1 MSANAVELCMRNS
14 GTELAER
21 LRRRQFE
28 RMVRKAVGSLP
39 PAIHSMMENVEI
51 VVEDEPT
58 EEQRN
63 GEDDGPFGLY
73 EGTPLTE
80 RSSFYGLTL
89 PDKITI
95 FRGPLERAT
104 ATPSEL
110 YAEVQATV
118 IHEVAHHFG
127 MDEAQI
133 ADLGWE

>member
-1 MSANAVELCMRNS
+1 MRNS
-14 GTELAER
+14 GIELAER
-21 LRRRQFE
+21 LRKRQFD
-28 RMVRKAVGSLP
+28 RMVRKAVDSLP
-39 PAIHSMMENVEI
+39 PVIHSMMENVEI

-63 GEDDGPFGLY
+63 GAEDGPFGLY
-73 EGTPLTE
+73 EGIPLTE
-80 RSSFYGLTL
+80 RTSSYRLIL
-89 PDKITI
+89 PDKISI

-133 ADLGWE
+133 ADLGYE

>member
-1 MSANAVELCMRNS
+1 MRNS
-14 GTELAER
+14 SAELAER
-21 LRRRQFE
+21 LRKRQFE
-28 RMVRKAVGSLP
+28 RMVRKAIDSLP

-51 VVEDEPT
+51 VIEDEPT

-73 EGTPLTE
+73 EGIPLTE
-80 RSSFYGLTL
+80 RTSSYGLIL

-104 ATPSEL
+104 ATPSERF
-110 YAEVQATV
+110 AEVQATV

-133 ADLGWE
+133 AELGYE